1 MKQKSTTQSFI
12 KKNASNLV
20 VILCILA
27 IGLTATLVAIS
38 SAKTGTNNQLN
49 NENKIP
55 SNNVQEGTGELE
67 EEKPVV
73 EIISFIMPVEKA
85 TSIVEYSEQLV
96 FNSTLN
102 RYNSHLAMDFFAQEG
117 TDVYAVYD
125 GKVESVTNEL
135 LVGTTI
141 VIDHGNGLK
150 TVYNS
155 LLDGDCVSVGQQVE
169 KGQVIGQ
176 VSSSNRQEYK
186 DGAHLHFEVLEN
198 GQTINPNKYL
208 TLDEK

>member
-1 MKQKSTTQSFI
+1 MKQKGTFQNFI

-38 SAKTGTNNQLN
+38 NSKSGLNSELN
-49 NENKIP
+49 NSDLP
-55 SNNVQEGTGELE
+55 SNNIQDGSGNIE

-73 EIISFIMPVEKA
+73 EIISFIMPVENA

-102 RYNSHLAMDFFAQEG
+102 RYNAHQAMDFFAPEG
-117 TDVYAVYD
+117 TNVYAVYD

-135 LVGTTI
+135 LQGTTV

-155 LLDGDCVSVGQQVE
+155 LLDADSVLVGQQVS
-169 KGQVIGQ
+169 KGDIIGQ
-176 VSSSNRQEYK
+176 VSSSNRQEHK
-186 DGAHLHFEVLEN
+186 SGSHLHFEVIEN
-198 GQTINPNKYL
+198 GQAINPNKYL